1 MDTNIISNT
10 NYDQAIK
17 WCHETISSGHAMLFS
32 LKPFHQEISTA
43 SKKFGISFEVRRE
56 WRIATFA
63 HGTLLSYLYMQHQQ
77 NTIGTTLSL

>member
-1 MDTNIISNT
+1 MNTNIIISNT

-32 LKPFHQEISTA
+32 LEPFHQELSTA

-56 WRIATFA
+56 WRIVYLCSWY
-63 HGTLLSYLYMQHQQ
+63 TL
-77 NTIGTTLSL
+77 ILSLYCIQYINIKL

>member
-1 MDTNIISNT
+1 MNTNIISNT

-56 WRIATFA
+56 
-63 HGTLLSYLYMQHQQ
+63 
-77 NTIGTTLSL
+77 